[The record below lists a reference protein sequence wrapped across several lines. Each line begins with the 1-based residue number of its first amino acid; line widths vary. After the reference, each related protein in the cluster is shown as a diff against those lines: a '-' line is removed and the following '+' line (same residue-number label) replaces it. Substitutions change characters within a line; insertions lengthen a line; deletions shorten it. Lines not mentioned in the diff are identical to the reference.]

1 MGTMDNYLFAWVGS
15 SDLDAMR
22 TDGTNSLGAIAQ
34 ALEWGSFQKTI
45 LLSNYPAAISE
56 SYRVWLQ
63 ARWVGEVTLKL
74 VHLDNPTDFGQIFQ
88 AASRF
93 CKECDP
99 GRTYQRVFHLSGGT
113 GAMGAIW
120 LLLAKTKYPAK
131 LIQSSREFGVR
142 IADVPFD
149 IAVEYLPDLLRERDS
164 WLMAQGSEPPPAA
177 PEFDAILHQSRI
189 MERLIQKARKVAPRN
204 LPVLIEGESGTGK
217 ELLARAIHC
226 GSPRRDSPFNA
237 VNCGAIPPTLVESE
251 LFGHEKGS
259 FTGADRRKIG
269 HFEAAQGGT
278 LFLDEV
284 GELQPQA
291 QVQLLRV
298 LQEGEMV
305 RVGST
310 TPIKVNVRIIAA
322 TNRVLM
328 DEVAKGRFRE
338 DLFFRLAVAVLKVPP
353 LRSRD
358 GDVGLL
364 IDHLLKKVNEEGTG
378 DPGFHPKK
386 IAPGARTVL
395 LQHTWPGNV
404 RELLNTLRRA
414 ATWSDGPTVTAQ
426 DMREALLPWMGPQ
439 NPNILERSLGDSF
452 SLPEVI
458 REVAC
463 HYLDRAMEES
473 GGNKSAAAK
482 LLGLS
487 SYQTLGNWIRRY
499 QEPKSLRS

>member
-1 MGTMDNYLFAWVGS
+1 MDKYLFAWVGS
-15 SDLDAMR
+15 FDLDAMK
-22 TDGTNSLGAIAQ
+22 TGGTNGLGAIAQ
-34 ALEWGSFQKTI
+34 ALEWGSFQKAV
-45 LLSNYPAAISE
+45 LLSNYSVADSD
-56 SYRVWLQ
+56 SYKMWLQ
-63 ARWVGEVTLKL
+63 ARWAGEIALES
-74 VHLDNPTDFGQIFQ
+74 VHLDNPTHFGQIYE
-88 AASRF
+88 AASRI
-93 CKECDP
+93 CKEFDS
-99 GRTYQRVFHLSGGT
+99 GRTYRRVFHLSGGT

-120 LLLAKTKYPAK
+120 LLLAKTKYPAEM
-131 LIQSSREFGVR
+131 IQSSREFGVR

-164 WLMAQGSEPPPAA
+164 WLMAQGSEPPPTA

-217 ELLARAIHC
+217 ELLARAIHR

-237 VNCGAIPPTLVESE
+237 VNCGAIPPTLIESE
-251 LFGHEKGS
+251 LFGHEKGA

-269 HFEAAQGGT
+269 HFEAAQDGT

-284 GELQPQA
+284 GELQPQV

-298 LQEGEMV
+298 LQEGEIV

-310 TPIKVNVRIIAA
+310 TPIKLNVRIIAA

-328 DEVAKGRFRE
+328 EEVANRHFRE

-353 LRSRD
+353 LRSRE

-364 IDHLLKKVNEEGTG
+364 IDHLLKKVNEEGAG
-378 DPGFHPKK
+378 DPGFHSKK

-404 RELLNTLRRA
+404 RELLNTLRRVV
-414 ATWSDGPTVTAQ
+414 TWSDGPTVTAQ
-426 DMREALLPWMGPQ
+426 DMREALLPRMDPQ
-439 NPNILERSLGDSF
+439 KSNTLGRSLGDRF
-452 SLPEVI
+452 SLPEVM

-473 GGNKSAAAK
+473 SGNKSEAAK

-499 QEPKSLRS
+499 QDLRSPDVG